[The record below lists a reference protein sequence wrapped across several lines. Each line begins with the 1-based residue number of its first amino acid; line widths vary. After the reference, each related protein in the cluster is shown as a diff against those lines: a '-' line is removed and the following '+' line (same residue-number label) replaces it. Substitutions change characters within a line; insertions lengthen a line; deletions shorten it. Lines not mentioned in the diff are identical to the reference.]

1 MELGR
6 KIGDGCVL
14 FLKAVLWLLFGMLRI
29 ALEILK
35 VGLLLFGLILRLF
48 TCFVKAGT
56 T

>member
-14 FLKAVLWLLFGMLRI
+14 CLKAVLWLLFGILNI
-29 ALEILK
+29 VLDILK

>member
-6 KIGDGCVL
+6 KISDGCAIC
-14 FLKAVLWLLFGMLRI
+14 LKAVLWLLFGILRI
-29 ALEILK
+29 AVEILK